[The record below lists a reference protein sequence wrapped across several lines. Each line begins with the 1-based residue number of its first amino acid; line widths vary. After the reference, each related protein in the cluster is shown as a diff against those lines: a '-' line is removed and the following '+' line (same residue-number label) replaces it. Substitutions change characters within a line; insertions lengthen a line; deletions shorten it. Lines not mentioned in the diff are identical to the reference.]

1 MQFKE
6 QGGKVQVL
14 LYTGFDEAKN
24 APIVRIVGS
33 FDKYT
38 YKPSP
43 GLLDKLSIEQR
54 DELDAECNRRRQ
66 AALAL
71 NRQHYI
77 NSLAANIRGAC
88 DSLDNN
94 AALTPQQSDEIWD
107 AMAELVRAMREA
119 GYPRPSRDRKPGAE
133 AGQGSLFD

>member
-24 APIVRIVGS
+24 APLVRIVGS

-43 GLLDKLSIEQR
+43 GLLDKLSLEQR

-107 AMAELVRAMREA
+107 AMADLVRAMREA

>member
-43 GLLDKLSIEQR
+43 GLLDKLSLEQR

-77 NSLAANIRGAC
+77 NSLAANIHGAC

-107 AMAELVRAMREA
+107 AMADLVRAMREA

>member
-1 MQFKE
+1 VQFKE

-14 LYTGFDEAKN
+14 LYTGFDEARN

-43 GLLDKLSIEQR
+43 GLLDKLSLEQR

>member
-43 GLLDKLSIEQR
+43 GLLDKLSLEQR
-54 DELDAECNRRRQ
+54 DELDAECNRRRH

-77 NSLAANIRGAC
+77 NSLAGNIRGAC

-107 AMAELVRAMREA
+107 AMADLVRAMREA

>member
-1 MQFKE
+1 VQFKE

-43 GLLDKLSIEQR
+43 GLLDKLNVEQR
-54 DELDAECNRRRQ
+54 DELEAECQRRRQ

-77 NSLAANIRGAC
+77 NALAANIRGAC

-119 GYPRPSRDRKPGAE
+119 GYQRPARDRKHGVD
-133 AGQGSLFD
+133 AGQRNLFD

>member
-6 QGGKVQVL
+6 QGSKVQVL
-14 LYTGFDEAKN
+14 LYAGFDEAKN
-24 APIVRIVGS
+24 APVVRIVGS

-38 YKPSP
+38 YKFSP
-43 GLLDKLSIEQR
+43 GLLDKLNVEQR
-54 DELDAECNRRRQ
+54 DELDAECQRRRQ

-77 NSLAANIRGAC
+77 NALAANMRGAC

-107 AMAELVRAMREA
+107 AMADLVRAMREA
-119 GYPRPSRDRKPGAE
+119 GYPRPTRDRKPGAD
-133 AGQGSLFD
+133 AGQASLFD

>member
-14 LYTGFDEAKN
+14 LYTGFDEARN

-43 GLLDKLSIEQR
+43 GLLDKLSLEQR

-107 AMAELVRAMREA
+107 AMADLVRAMREA

>member
-14 LYTGFDEAKN
+14 LYTGFDEARN

-43 GLLDKLSIEQR
+43 GLLDKLSLEQR

-107 AMAELVRAMREA
+107 ARADLVRAMREA
-119 GYPRPSRDRKPGAE
+119 GYPRPSRDRRPGAE

>member
-14 LYTGFDEAKN
+14 LYTGFDEARN

-43 GLLDKLSIEQR
+43 GLLDKLSLEQR

-107 AMAELVRAMREA
+107 AMADLVRAMREA
-119 GYPRPSRDRKPGAE
+119 GYPRPSRDRRPGAE
-133 AGQGSLFD
+133 AGQCSLFD

>member
-1 MQFKE
+1 MQFKY

-24 APIVRIVGS
+24 APIVRSVGS

-43 GLLDKLSIEQR
+43 GLLDKLSLEQR
-54 DELDAECNRRRQ
+54 DELDAECN
-66 AALAL
+66 
-71 NRQHYI
+71 
-77 NSLAANIRGAC
+77 
-88 DSLDNN
+88 
-94 AALTPQQSDEIWD
+94 EIWD

-119 GYPRPSRDRKPGAE
+119 GYPRPTRDRKPGAD

>member
-14 LYTGFDEAKN
+14 LYTGFDEARN

-43 GLLDKLSIEQR
+43 GLLDKLSLEQR
-54 DELDAECNRRRQ
+54 DELDAECNRRRH

-71 NRQHYI
+71 NRQHYV

-94 AALTPQQSDEIWD
+94 AALTPQQTDEIWD
-107 AMAELVRAMREA
+107 AMADLVRAMREA

>member
-1 MQFKE
+1 VQFKE
-6 QGGKVQVL
+6 RGGKVQVL
-14 LYTGFDEAKN
+14 LYTGFDEARN
-24 APIVRIVGS
+24 APIVRVVVS
-33 FDKYT
+33 FDKYS

-43 GLLDKLSIEQR
+43 GLLDKLSLEQR

-107 AMAELVRAMREA
+107 AMADLVRAMREA
-119 GYPRPSRDRKPGAE
+119 GYPRPSRDRRPGAE

>member
-14 LYTGFDEAKN
+14 LYTGFDEARN

-43 GLLDKLSIEQR
+43 GLLDKLSLEQR

-107 AMAELVRAMREA
+107 AMADLVRAMREA
-119 GYPRPSRDRKPGAE
+119 GYPRPSRDRRPGAE

>member
-43 GLLDKLSIEQR
+43 GLLDKLSLEQR

-107 AMAELVRAMREA
+107 AMADLVRAMREA
-119 GYPRPSRDRKPGAE
+119 GYPRPSRDRRPGAE